1 MQPARPGTDP
11 LPPRVVALLV
21 LTLGVVGMG
30 INEWMSQAKGEV
42 YLISILACPTM
53 VLLGMGAMFDPR
65 VLWSLGP
72 RRRDFPVG
80 VRAGGVALLA
90 LGLAC
95 SVYLGGWR
103 YPLFPLG

>member
-1 MQPARPGTDP
+1 MSVFGQGPP

-30 INEWMSQAKGEV
+30 INEWMSAARGEV
-42 YLISILACPTM
+42 YLIAILGCPAM
-53 VLLGMGAMFDPR
+53 VLLSLGAMVDPR

-72 RRRDFPVG
+72 QRREFPLG
-80 VRAGGVALLA
+80 VRVAGIALLMAGLVCSAA
-90 LGLAC
+90 LGL
-95 SVYLGGWR
+95 WR